1 MHFIRKMI
9 NIGWSISFANKVR
22 KFVISEGQITQL
34 SALMMLLH
42 ILLACLVACL
52 VLKLSNMCKLF
63 IRILTITLQIVL
75 TLLAYRCLR
84 VCLVW
89 LLVVS
94 FAPKS
99 QKSKQRT
106 NLANIFFFKSRLSHG
121 VNLKAPLDLLLAAFG
136 CKNFTIYMEKLL
148 VASTKRLLAFLQL
161 TTHNN
166 YFHSS
171 QPNQT
176 YRK

>member
-1 MHFIRKMI
+1 
-9 NIGWSISFANKVR
+9 
-22 KFVISEGQITQL
+22 
-34 SALMMLLH
+34 MLLH

-106 NLANIFFFKSRLSHG
+106 NLANIFFQKSTFSWCKFESTFGPTISGFWMQELYNIYERTFSGFHQT
-121 VNLKAPLDLLLAAFG
+121 AFSF
-136 CKNFTIYMEKLL
+136 FT
-148 VASTKRLLAFLQL
+148 AHSTQQLFSQL
-161 TTHNN
+161 TA
-166 YFHSS
+166 
-171 QPNQT
+171 
-176 YRK
+176 